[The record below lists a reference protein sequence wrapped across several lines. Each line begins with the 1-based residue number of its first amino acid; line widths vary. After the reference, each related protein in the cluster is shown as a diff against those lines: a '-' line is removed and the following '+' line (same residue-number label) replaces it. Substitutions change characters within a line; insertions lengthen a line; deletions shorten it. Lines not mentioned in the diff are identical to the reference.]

1 MVVVAAETTVAA
13 AAAVA
18 AVEAPEVGVP
28 LLTRGT
34 RFVRSR
40 EARSDLPSGLSF
52 LDEQSSDSLWSCR
65 LRQNAVHNS
74 FYQQVLDKVGH
85 FVSGI
90 SCFDM
95 REGPGESPGTI
106 GC

>member
-28 LLTRGT
+28 LLTPGT

-40 EARSDLPSGLSF
+40 EARPDLPSGLSF
-52 LDEQSSDSLWSCR
+52 LGEHLPIP
-65 LRQNAVHNS
+65 
-74 FYQQVLDKVGH
+74 
-85 FVSGI
+85 SGAADFTKTQCTTL
-90 SCFDM
+90 STDRC
-95 REGPGESPGTI
+95 
-106 GC
+106 